1 MDLSGLK
8 WPIIIVVVVFVGWLF
23 TSGGVNWMVGQA
35 TKAEVGVDAAKD
47 ARDEAMLSRIGGYLL
62 LMWRYEKAAEVLTLS
77 IERYPNGE
85 NVWYNY
91 YRLVTC
97 YERQDMNLRAHNILQ
112 DLIAQQAWNFDARV
126 PGQDNLALRAAKLKE
141 VHGLEQAVGY

>member
-35 TKAEVGVDAAKD
+35 TKADVGADAAKD
-47 ARDEAMLSRIGGYLL
+47 ARDEAMLSRIGGYLIYL
-62 LMWRYEKAAEVLTLS
+62 WRYEKAAEVLTLS
-77 IERYPNGE
+77 IERYPNGA
-85 NVWYNY
+85 NVLHNY

-97 YERQDMNLRAHNILQ
+97 YERQDMNQRAHNILQ
-112 DLIAQQAWNFDARV
+112 ELIAAQAWNFDDRI
-126 PGQDNLALRAAKLKE
+126 PGQDNLSLRAAKLKE
-141 VHGLEQAVGY
+141 VHGLNENFAY